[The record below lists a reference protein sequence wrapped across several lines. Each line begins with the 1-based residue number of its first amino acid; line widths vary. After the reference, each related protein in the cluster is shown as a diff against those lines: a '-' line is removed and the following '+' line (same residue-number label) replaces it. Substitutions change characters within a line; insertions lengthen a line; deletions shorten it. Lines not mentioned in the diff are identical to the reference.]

1 MVRIT
6 TIATSLILILMF
18 TIIKTVE
25 GFELTSSGLYANVKC
40 RYYDNWA
47 ILENK
52 YIQVDCS
59 DDNIPEW

>member
-1 MVRIT
+1 MLRIT

-25 GFELTSSGLYANVKC
+25 GFKLTSSGAYVNVKC

-52 YIQVDCS
+52 YIQVD
-59 DDNIPEW
+59 